1 MKTAP
6 AILPKNLKIL
16 NILGEHI
23 QLARLRRKFSAEQ
36 VAERA
41 GISRKTVYN
50 IEQGIPTVAIGSYLQ
65 VLFVLGLEK
74 DLSMV
79 ASTDPLGRKLQD
91 AGITTAKR
99 APKKSNKSPFLLPVV
114 QWAKNEEAEKI
125 INDMRREIA
134 KWRTVAKKVGISS
147 SEIEQTKRAF
157 RDAEMK
163 K

>member
-1 MKTAP
+1 MKKAST
-6 AILPKNLKIL
+6 ILPKNLKLL
-16 NILGEHI
+16 NVLGEHI
-23 QLARLRRKFSAEQ
+23 QLARLRRKYSAEQ

-79 ASTDPLGRKLQD
+79 AATDPLGRKLQD

-99 APKKSNKSPFLLPVV
+99 APKKSNKL
-114 QWAKNEEAEKI
+114 
-125 INDMRREIA
+125 
-134 KWRTVAKKVGISS
+134 
-147 SEIEQTKRAF
+147 
-157 RDAEMK
+157 
-163 K
+163 

>member
-6 AILPKNLKIL
+6 AILPKNLKVL
-16 NILGEHI
+16 HVLGEHI

-50 IEQGIPTVAIGSYLQ
+50 IEQGMPTVAIGSYLQ
-65 VLFVLGLEK
+65 VLLLGLEK

-79 ASTDPLGRKLQD
+79 AATDPLGRKLQD

-99 APKKSNKSPFLLPVV
+99 APKKSNKL
-114 QWAKNEEAEKI
+114 
-125 INDMRREIA
+125 
-134 KWRTVAKKVGISS
+134 
-147 SEIEQTKRAF
+147 
-157 RDAEMK
+157 
-163 K
+163 

>member
-1 MKTAP
+1 MTHYMKTAP
-6 AILPKNLKIL
+6 VILPKNLKVL
-16 NILGEHI
+16 NVLGEHI

-50 IEQGIPTVAIGSYLQ
+50 IEQGTPTVAIGSYLQ

-79 ASTDPLGRKLQD
+79 AATDPLGRKLQD

-99 APKKSNKSPFLLPVV
+99 APKRSN
-114 QWAKNEEAEKI
+114 
-125 INDMRREIA
+125 
-134 KWRTVAKKVGISS
+134 
-147 SEIEQTKRAF
+147 
-157 RDAEMK
+157 
-163 K
+163 